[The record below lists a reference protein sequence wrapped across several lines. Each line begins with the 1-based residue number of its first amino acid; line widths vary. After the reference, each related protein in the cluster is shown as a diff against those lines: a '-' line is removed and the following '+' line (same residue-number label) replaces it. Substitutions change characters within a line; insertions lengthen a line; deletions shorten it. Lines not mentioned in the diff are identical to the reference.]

1 MNMVPDFNNAVLEI
15 CVVLKLLKVSEKKTT
30 IQIKM
35 YKPFLIGQLERDFQ
49 LLYSKI
55 SSSLQMMKSL
65 TAVLTDL

>member
-15 CVVLKLLKVSEKKTT
+15 CVVLKLLKVSKKKTT